1 MVTAMQSSGR
11 VALWF
16 VMTWGACG
24 AGAQVSPLHA
34 VWVGSWAA
42 SQQIPEPQNAAAAED
57 LTDATIRQIVHLSI
71 GGSQVRVHLS
81 NAFGTE
87 PLRIDAIHVAHVLVG
102 GKIDA
107 ATDMGLTFAGR
118 PDVVIPAGAEYIS
131 DAVKLSVTPLSDL
144 SVTLHMAEAPARE
157 TGHPGSRETS
167 YFAHGSAVGAVELP
181 EAKKIEHWYFLSG
194 VDVPGAPGGF
204 SVVTLGDSITDGHGA
219 TTNGNDRWPD
229 DLAQRLQASGKM
241 RNVGVLN
248 QGIGGNHML
257 TDGLGPNVLARFDRD
272 VLAQPGVRTVILLE
286 GINDLGG
293 LSRAGE
299 ATASQHDALVA
310 QMIGSYEQVVERAHT
325 HGIKV
330 LGATITPDVG
340 SDYYHPAPANEADR
354 VKLNEWIRGAGHFDG
369 VIDFDKTVADP
380 THTDR
385 LRPEYDSGDHLHP
398 SPAGYKAMAA
408 TIPLGLLE

>member
-1 MVTAMQSSGR
+1 MP
-11 VALWF
+11 
-16 VMTWGACG
+16 
-24 AGAQVSPLHA
+24 SPHST
-34 VWVGSWAA
+34 WVGSWAA
-42 SQQIPEPQNAAAAED
+42 SQQIPEPANAVDAGD

-71 GGSQVRVHLS
+71 GGSQIRVHLS

-87 PLRIDAIHVAHVLVG
+87 PLRIDAVHVAHALAG

-107 ATDMGLTFAGR
+107 ATDMGVMFAGR
-118 PDVVIPAGAEYIS
+118 PEVVIPAGAEYVS
-131 DAVKLSVTPLSDL
+131 DAVNLTVTPLSDL

-167 YFAHGSAVGAVELP
+167 YFAHGSSVGAAELP

-194 VDVPGAPGGF
+194 VDVAGAPGGF
-204 SVVTLGDSITDGHGA
+204 SVITLGDSITDGHGA

-229 DLAQRLQASGKM
+229 VLAQRLQASAKM
-241 RNVGVLN
+241 RNIGVLN

-286 GINDLGG
+286 GINDLGA
-293 LSRAGE
+293 LSRAGD
-299 ATASQHDALVA
+299 APPAQHDALVA
-310 QMIGSYEQVVERAHT
+310 QMIGSYEQVIERAHT

-340 SDYYHPAPANEADR
+340 SDYYHPGPANEADR
-354 VKLNEWIRGAGHFDG
+354 MKVNAWIRGAGHFDG
-369 VIDFDKTVADP
+369 VIDFDKAAADP
-380 THTDR
+380 AHPDR

-398 SPAGYKAMAA
+398 SPVGYKAMAA
-408 TIPLGLLE
+408 AIPLDLLQ